1 MTSIYQ
7 EIILDHYRNP
17 RNQGELKVPT
27 YAAAM
32 NNPTCGD
39 KLEMQIL
46 VKNDII
52 EDVKFKGSGCAISQA
67 SASILTEFLKG
78 KSLEEAKRLKKDDL
92 LDLLGIELSLTR
104 LKCALLSLETF
115 QKSLQKPLQK

>member
-1 MTSIYQ
+1 MTLYQ
-7 EIILDHYRNP
+7 ELILDHYRNP
-17 RNQGELKVPT
+17 RNQGDLKVPT
-27 YAAAM
+27 YAATM

-39 KLEMQIL
+39 SLEMQIL

-78 KSLEEAKRLKKDDL
+78 KSLEEVKRLEKDDL

-115 QKSLQKPLQK
+115 KQALRNPDKNL

>member
-7 EIILDHYRNP
+7 ELILDHYRNP
-17 RNQGELKVPT
+17 RNRGILKAPT
-27 YAAAM
+27 LEASA

-52 EDVKFKGSGCAISQA
+52 KDIKFTGSGCAISQA

-78 KSLEEAKRLKKDDL
+78 KSLEKAMRLRKEDL
-92 LDLLGIELSLTR
+92 LELLGIELSLTR
-104 LKCALLSLETF
+104 LKCALLALDTI
-115 QKSLQKPLQK
+115 KKAIR